1 MYITKTFKYEKD
13 GIIYVGGKIPENAK
27 ILESFSILNA
37 ESGKNLIRIQDN
49 KNVGESILLIKTDS
63 RENYREE

>member
-13 GIIYVGGKIPENAK
+13 GIIYIGGKIPENAK

-49 KNVGESILLIKTDS
+49 KNVGESILLVKTDS
-63 RENYREE
+63 RENYKEE

>member
-49 KNVGESILLIKTDS
+49 KNVGESILLVKTDS